1 MEEKKDIRNTS
12 AEELQKFC
20 TEHKLPKFRAKQ
32 IQEWLWKKKAVSFDE
47 MTSLSKPMRD
57 LFAIHFIINAVK
69 IHKGERSID
78 GTIKYSLQL
87 HDKLLVEGVLIPSK
101 NRLTACVSSQVGCS
115 LACEFCATGTLKL
128 ARNLT
133 AAEIYDQV
141 FILNQEAISNFG
153 KPLSN
158 IVYMGMGEPLLNYK
172 NTLRS
177 VEMLCSDKGMGISP
191 RRITVSTAGIA
202 KMIRK
207 LGDDEV
213 RFNLALSL
221 HAANDEKRNKLMEIN
236 ETNNLEELSEAL
248 IYFHEKTGTRV
259 TFEYIIFK
267 DFNDEI
273 EDAQELAQFCKCV
286 PCKINIIEYN
296 PIDDG
301 QFQQAD
307 PQKVI
312 AFANFL
318 ETKNLIVNVRRSR
331 GKDIDAACGQL
342 ANKNKA
348 ISLQERVLK

>member
-158 IVYMGMGEPLLNYK
+158 IVYMGMGEPLLNY
-172 NTLRS
+172 NAVLESINLITT
-177 VEMLCSDKGMGISP
+177 EKGLGMSP
-191 RRITVSTAGIA
+191 KRITVSTAGIS
-202 KMIRK
+202 KMIKK
-207 LGDDEV
+207 LGDDGA
-213 RFNLALSL
+213 RFNLAISL
-221 HAANDEKRNKLMEIN
+221 HSATDSKRDILMPIN
-236 ETNNLEELSEAL
+236 QKINLEELRESVR
-248 IYFHEKTGTRV
+248 YFYDKTASIV
-259 TFEYIIFK
+259 TYEYILFK
-267 DFNDEI
+267 DLNDSI
-273 EDAQELAQFCKCV
+273 EDAQKLVQFTKAS
-286 PCKINIIEYN
+286 PCKINLIEYN
-296 PIDDG
+296 TVDDL
-301 QFQQAD
+301 
-307 PQKVI
+307 PYEKSSNRVTE
-312 AFANFL
+312 NFMKYL
-318 ETKNLIVNVRRSR
+318 EERNILVTLRKSK
-331 GKDIDAACGQL
+331 GKDINAACGQL
-342 ANKNKA
+342 VNK
-348 ISLQERVLK
+348 LK

>member
-20 TEHKLPKFRAKQ
+20 TEHKLHKFRAKQ

-158 IVYMGMGEPLLNYK
+158 IVYMGMGEPLLNY
-172 NTLRS
+172 NAVLESINLITT
-177 VEMLCSDKGMGISP
+177 EKGLGMSP
-191 RRITVSTAGIA
+191 KRITVSTAGIS
-202 KMIRK
+202 KMIKK
-207 LGDDEV
+207 LGDDGA
-213 RFNLALSL
+213 RFNLAISL
-221 HAANDEKRNKLMEIN
+221 HSATDSKRDILMPIN
-236 ETNNLEELSEAL
+236 QKINLEELRESVR
-248 IYFHEKTGTRV
+248 YFYDKTASRV
-259 TFEYIIFK
+259 TYEYILFK
-267 DFNDEI
+267 DLNDSI
-273 EDAQELAQFCKCV
+273 EDAQKLVQFTKAS
-286 PCKINIIEYN
+286 PCKINLIEYN
-296 PIDDG
+296 TVDDL
-301 QFQQAD
+301 
-307 PQKVI
+307 PYEKSSNRI
-312 AFANFL
+312 TENFMKYL
-318 ETKNLIVNVRRSR
+318 EERNILVTLRKSK
-331 GKDIDAACGQL
+331 GKDINAACGQL
-342 ANKNKA
+342 VNK
-348 ISLQERVLK
+348 LK